1 MAKLDV
7 DVGCL
12 LECGKQVVDRNQ
24 GGQVIIDT
32 AMRDWLRK
40 VKNCIFTS

>member
-12 LECGKQVVDRNQ
+12 LECGKGCGPKS